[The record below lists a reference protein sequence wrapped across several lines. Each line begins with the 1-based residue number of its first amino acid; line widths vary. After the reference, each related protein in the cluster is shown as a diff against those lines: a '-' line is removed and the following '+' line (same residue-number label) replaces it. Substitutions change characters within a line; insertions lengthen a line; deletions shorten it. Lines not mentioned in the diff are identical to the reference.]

1 LSKKLR
7 SQNGVVTYDDIKC
20 LVENA
25 YFHKLITSQFY
36 KYIYKTMLIC
46 SVTLVHTAYTSLL
59 AYLLLS
65 NVHTYMNH
73 RDDQANQIQTRMT
86 QTQSNYV
93 LQHVDNLSNPSKN
106 LTNSYGTSESGKLS
120 LEGFEH
126 FYLNHERNQLKL
138 ANETICV
145 IKDVG
150 LMCILVNKP
159 FETLSFLKVVNV
171 NRLKL

>member
-1 LSKKLR
+1 MSKKLR